1 MYQACDPPLPAQE
14 TWWRIEGTVG
24 VPPICD
30 CRSPTG
36 VTAHW
41 LIQNPPHRSLFVHY
55 AFSRLVS
62 GVLLLSISGTNWSLS
77 SLWPIP
83 PNSGA
88 ALLLVPGLSGIGG
101 FHVVVQW
108 VVPQTL
114 DLPSCPKVLLVTCFG
129 YWVAVPAAVAP
140 WLDGLQIALVGSWSL
155 NMLAAERLHGVVG
168 HLFLYRNP
176 RHNQSYWIL
185 GIWSFTAVSMFTCLP
200 TCLFWK
206 CPYTGIS
213 STDVS
218 HVRSSPSAWTL
229 AHYTTT
235 EGPTSEREPT
245 VGPWHAQR
253 EHGQLELLSVGAA
266 SSRVLMQ
273 AYTNWWRLQ
282 LADQG
287 GDQLLI
293 TGRTS
298 HQCWHVV
305 LQASHC
311 TLRKGGSHT
320 AIR

>member
-1 MYQACDPPLPAQE
+1 MPQSASCHLFWLLSGGSGCSSTM
-14 TWWRIEGTVG
+14 TWWVANCIG
-24 VPPICD
+24 
-30 CRSPTG
+30 
-36 VTAHW
+36 W
-41 LIQNPPHRSLFVHY
+41 F
-55 AFSRLVS
+55 LVS
-62 GVLLLSISGTNWSLS
+62 Q
-77 SLWPIP
+77 
-83 PNSGA
+83 
-88 ALLLVPGLSGIGG
+88 
-101 FHVVVQW
+101 HV
-108 VVPQTL
+108 
-114 DLPSCPKVLLVTCFG
+114 SC
-129 YWVAVPAAVAP
+129 W
-140 WLDGLQIALVGSWSL
+140 D
-155 NMLAAERLHGVVG
+155 RLHGGVG
-168 HLFLYRNP
+168 QLFLYRNP

-273 AYTNWWRLQ
+273 AYTNWWRPQ

-320 AIR
+320 GIR